1 MDAQKFGAFV
11 AAVRKEKNMTQ
22 AELAAKIQVTDKA
35 VCRWERGLG
44 FPDINTLIPLA
55 DALDLSVLE
64 LMRSEKIN
72 EKEAADNQANEAIA
86 DTLDIAVAQRKA
98 ERKHLWLVA
107 GVAAVLMVTL
117 LLIDFIG
124 WNLGKVLMYA
134 LMVMPPVFGIVAAM
148 CFLIYMVWQILHHRA
163 IKQTVIAMCISLA
176 IAAAWL
182 IILPAILVA
191 LGGFPAQP

>member
-35 VCRWERGLG
+35 VSRWERGLG

-55 DALDLSVLE
+55 DALNLSVLE

-72 EKEAADNQANEAIA
+72 EKEATDNQANEAIA

-107 GVAAVLMVTL
+107 GLAAVLMVIL

-163 IKQTVIAMCISLA
+163 IKQTVIAMCISLT
-176 IAAAWL
+176 IAAVWL
-182 IILPAILVA
+182 IILPAMLVV